1 MFSFLKFF
9 LLICFAES
17 LKTTSTKT
25 YNNIN
30 NLKKCFSSYEG
41 YYGKEYYSFSNPTPC
56 NRSCYISK
64 NVNN

>member
-17 LKTTSTKT
+17 LKTTSSKT
-25 YNNIN
+25 YNVN

-64 NVNN
+64 NVNK